1 MRTTRRIIAALAAC
15 ACFGP
20 APAAQQAAQ
29 ATASEE
35 ASLPTWTPEEE
46 AAIRLLR
53 TLRKKDRPADEVLV
67 AQLSLPGEQLFPLFF
82 EVLSRRQVPALEGG
96 EAQILS
102 EIQEEILLQTV
113 AQLDRETVLAH
124 VEAQLLAG
132 ADLRLRYAAM
142 LSIGRA
148 GRANDLP
155 QLFELALPAA
165 EPALDKRMALGLERA
180 VTALARRDPRT
191 FEQLVSLRRITRAEL
206 LPTLIDALGEAG
218 DPRGLLYLGELLY
231 WAEPLALDIM
241 SQIPRVGASGDPA
254 LDEPL
259 RVRLRPF
266 LAPDRPGHCR
276 AAITA
281 LATLADLESI
291 PGLIALLTSE
301 DRGLK
306 ENAHWA
312 LKELTGLGFSAAPD
326 TWARWHQSELSWT
339 VRSKALELQ
348 RLQNG
353 DPAEAAEALCT
364 LLTHPFARV
373 DLRRTLPELLRS
385 RHPALRGLACRTLG
399 ELGVVEATEKLVW
412 TLEDE
417 IPEVRSAAHAA
428 LRQLTRLDLPLE
440 PVAWQSATHS
450 DPRTAEL

>member
-1 MRTTRRIIAALAAC
+1 VAAAQEA
-15 ACFGP
+15 G
-20 APAAQQAAQ
+20 APAAQE
-29 ATASEE
+29 TM
-35 ASLPTWTPEEE
+35 LPAWTPEEE

-53 TLRKKDRPADEVLV
+53 TLRKKDRPAEEVLV
-67 AQLSLPGEQLFPLFF
+67 GQLSLAGERLFPLFF
-82 EVLSRRQVPALEGG
+82 EILSRRQVPALDGG
-96 EAQILS
+96 EEQILS
-102 EIQEEILLQTV
+102 EIQEEIVLQTV
-113 AQLDRETVLAH
+113 AKLDRETVLAH
-124 VEAQLLAG
+124 VEAELMSG

-142 LSIGRA
+142 VSIGRA

-180 VTALARRDPRT
+180 VTALARRDART

-206 LPTLIDALGEAG
+206 LPTLIDAVGEAG
-218 DPRGLLYLGELLY
+218 DPRGLAYFGELLY

-241 SQIPRVGASGDPA
+241 SQVPRVGASGDPA

-259 RVRLRPF
+259 CVRLRSY

-276 AAITA
+276 AAVTA
-281 LATLADLESI
+281 LATLADLEAI

-312 LKELTGLGFSAAPD
+312 LKELTGLAFSATQE
-326 TWARWHQSELSWT
+326 TWSRWHQAELSWA
-339 VRSKALELQ
+339 VRSKAHELQ

-353 DPAEAAEALCT
+353 DAVDAADALRT
-364 LLTHPFARV
+364 LMTHPFARA
-373 DLRRTLPELLRS
+373 DLRTALPELLKS
-385 RHPALRGLACRTLG
+385 RHAALRGLACRTLG
-399 ELGVVEATEKLVW
+399 ELGVTEATEKLVW

-417 IPEVRSAAHAA
+417 IPEVRAAAHAA

-440 PVAWQSATHS
+440 PVAWQDATNS
-450 DPRTAEL
+450 GPRAAEL

>member
-1 MRTTRRIIAALAAC
+1 MRTSRILILFSALAC
-15 ACFGP
+15 LGP
-20 APAAQQAAQ
+20 AAAAQESATGAPAA
-29 ATASEE
+29 E
-35 ASLPTWTPEEE
+35 AMLSPWTPEEE

-53 TLRKKDRPADEVLV
+53 TLRKKERPADEVLV
-67 AQLSLPGEQLFPLFF
+67 AQLSLPGEQLFALFF
-82 EVLSRRQVPALEGG
+82 EILSRRQVPALDGG

-102 EIQEEILLQTV
+102 EIQEEIVLQSV
-113 AQLDRETVLAH
+113 AKLDREVVLTH
-124 VEAQLLAG
+124 VEAQLMTG
-132 ADLRLRYAAM
+132 SDLRLRYAAM

-165 EPALDKRMALGLERA
+165 EPVLDKRMALGLERA
-180 VTALARRDPRT
+180 VTALVRRDPRA
-191 FEQLVSLRRITRAEL
+191 FQQLVDLRRITRAEL
-206 LPTLIDALGEAG
+206 LPTLIDAVGEAG

-281 LATLADLESI
+281 LATLADLETI

-301 DRGLK
+301 DRGLR

-312 LKELTGLGFSAAPD
+312 LKELTGLGFSATPD
-326 TWARWHQSELSWT
+326 SWSRWHQSELSWA
-339 VRSKALELQ
+339 VRSRAHEFQ

-353 DPAEAAEALCT
+353 DPAESADALRT
-364 LLTHPFARV
+364 LLTHPFARAE
-373 DLRRTLPELLRS
+373 LRTTLPELLKS
-385 RHPALRGLACRTLG
+385 RHASLRGLACRTLG
-399 ELGVVEATEKLVW
+399 ELGVVAATEKLVW

-417 IPEVRSAAHAA
+417 IPEVREAAYAA

-440 PVAWQSATHS
+440 PVAWQSATNS